1 MFFEPKINLKGRNDL
16 KRERSL
22 GAEKIFPYLGLWIFS
37 GQQGSGKTLLAM
49 HCVKGILEE
58 YPDAMLV
65 SNINVYGLNAI
76 PYSGISDF
84 DRYNNGD
91 RGIIFLID
99 EIHTLFSSLES
110 KNMPVSTLTVWS
122 QNRKNRRLILGTS
135 QRFTRAAKGL
145 REQTTWH
152 YACRREIDIPFL
164 GWTCFPY
171 KVYDGEDYDDEGNFV
186 GEEPHMKFYFPQKE
200 VFRAYNTKEVVKRSE
215 ESNEHS

>member
-16 KRERSL
+16 KCERSL
-22 GAEKIFPYLGLWIFS
+22 GSEKIFPYLGLWIFS

-76 PYSGISDF
+76 PYSGITDF

-152 YACRREIDIPFL
+152 YACRREIDIPLL